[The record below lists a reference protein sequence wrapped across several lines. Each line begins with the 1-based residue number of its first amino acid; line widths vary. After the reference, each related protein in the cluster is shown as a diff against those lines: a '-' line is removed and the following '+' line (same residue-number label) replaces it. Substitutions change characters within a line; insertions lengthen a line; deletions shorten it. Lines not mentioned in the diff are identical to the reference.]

1 MQSQIKS
8 FKNAFKGIFSAFA
21 TESHLRFHLVAAFFV
36 LLFAYISEMNSSQW
50 ALLLVTIGVV
60 FSAELLNTAIELLCD
75 LYTKDFN
82 PIIGKIKDIAA
93 GAVLFSAICAA
104 GVALAL
110 FIFTGKLAYAIERLV
125 ANPIYF
131 LPVGLCAVCAF
142 LFVLLG
148 GRKNKKK

>member
-1 MQSQIKS
+1 MKRQLKS
-8 FKNAFKGIFSAFA
+8 FKNAFKGIFSAFS

-50 ALLLVTIGVV
+50 AVLLTAIGMV
-60 FSAELLNTAIELLCD
+60 FSAELFNTAIELLCD
-75 LYTKDFN
+75 LYTKEHN
-82 PIIGKIKDIAA
+82 PTIGKIKDIAA

-110 FIFTGKLAYAIERLV
+110 FIFTGKLFYAFERLI

-131 LPVGLCAVCAF
+131 LPLGICAVCAF

-148 GRKNKKK
+148 GRKNKNK

>member
-1 MQSQIKS
+1 MKRQLKS
-8 FKNAFKGIFSAFA
+8 FKNAFKGIFSAFS

-36 LLFAYISEMNSSQW
+36 LLFAYISEMSSEQW
-50 ALLLVTIGVV
+50 AVILVTIGVV
-60 FSAELLNTAIELLCD
+60 FSAELFNTAIEILCD

-104 GVALAL
+104 GVALAM
-110 FIFTGKLAYAIERLV
+110 FIFSGKLFYAFERLI

-131 LPVGLCAVCAF
+131 LPLGICAVCAF

-148 GRKNKKK
+148 GRKSKKK